1 MRTRVSL
8 REIEE
13 KVGKNELISEILGI
27 DQREYIKLEKAKM
40 DEYIDIL
47 KTNSYTKA
55 AVRLLRWLGLD
66 GEEVD
71 LEKVV
76 KAIAVIKYSVVVT
89 NYASS
94 KATKQK

>member
-1 MRTRVSL
+1 M

-13 KVGKNELISEILGI
+13 RVGKNELISEILGI

-66 GEEVD
+66 EEEVD
-71 LEKVV
+71 LEKIV

-89 NYASS
+89 NYASH